1 MCLSNAY
8 QTNQFYMYGT
18 GQTAA
23 HEAPESDLQWFYSV
37 EGLFGVSTDGLSQ
50 LAWPLRIVD

>member
-23 HEAPESDLQWFYSV
+23 REAPESDLQWFYSV
-37 EGLFGVSTDGLSQ
+37 EGLFGLARKDSRNWRGLSE
-50 LAWPLRIVD
+50 L